1 MNQLPATGIDN
12 HYSVFH
18 FADKILVDKANAAHV
33 IVKDANFHARLGAL
47 RQNLLD
53 AVPCFR
59 VLNRMI
65 LHKDEAFCLPQR
77 LLLCFQ
83 TFFGTKIPQLCVLI
97 HRIFA
102 VAQQIL
108 GYICQLRIAFFQR
121 LHGGLCVLSR
131 LARCQQR
138 IQLGINVLI
147 PLAHRPCAAVET
159 DQKIQKH
166 AQNRK
171 NQN

>member
-1 MNQLPATGIDN
+1 
-12 HYSVFH
+12 
-18 FADKILVDKANAAHV
+18 
-33 IVKDANFHARLGAL
+33 
-47 RQNLLD
+47 
-53 AVPCFR
+53 
-59 VLNRMI
+59 MI
-65 LHKDEAFCLPQR
+65 LHKDEAYCLPQR
-77 LLLCFQ
+77 LFLCFQ

-108 GYICQLRIAFFQR
+108 GDICQLCIAFFQR
-121 LHGGLCVLSR
+121 LHSGLRVLSR

-147 PLAHRPCAAVET
+147 LLSHRPCAAVET

-166 AQNRK
+166 TQNRK